1 MSMICST
8 TPRVAIYVRQ
18 SVDEEQGI
26 GQQLD
31 DCRAECRRRGW
42 QIAGEFQ
49 DNDTSASKERGP
61 KTAWAAMLKA
71 FDAGEFD
78 TIIVTETSRITRS
91 LVDVLD
97 IRPPRRDIRVVVIRE
112 AIDTEHDDFMLKQL
126 VLLAEREVKIKGARA
141 ARYSATRRAAG
152 HPTPG
157 KPPHGYRWVPQI
169 ERDSAGTR
177 YRIDDAE
184 ADDVRQ
190 IFHEFLAGAPLGQIA
205 RDLSEAGRLTRRGS
219 RWSSSTVR
227 RVLLNPV
234 YAALL
239 APAQPSGEY
248 DATAIDLEAC
258 TPGAWD
264 AIIERDHLVAA
275 RSRLIGV
282 APNHSGTARKW
293 LLSGLAVC
301 AVCST
306 PVRSARGET
315 HPTARIDGS
324 GAARTLRYHA
334 YRCVAGHFMRNGD
347 IIDEFVSEVCI
358 ARLSEMDAVQ
368 LVSPR
373 ADQVDIGVLHATRE
387 GLKTRRQ
394 SIARFVAR
402 GLMTDLEADDSL
414 REIADEMRSI
424 SDEISRAIRED
435 PLAELAEVDDVR
447 AWWSGA
453 TLARRRLIVETL
465 MTVKIHPVGHGRRV
479 TNLDSAAETVTVEW
493 SRS

>member
-1 MSMICST
+1 MSSAISAV
-8 TPRVAIYVRQ
+8 PRPVIYARQ

-31 DCRAECRRRGW
+31 DCRAECQRRGW

-71 FDAGEFD
+71 FDSDEFD

-141 ARYSATRRAAG
+141 ARYAATRRAAG

-169 ERDSAGTR
+169 ERDSTGIR

-184 ADDVRQ
+184 AEDVRQ
-190 IFHEFLAGAPLGQIA
+190 IFREFLSGAPLGQIA

-258 TPGAWD
+258 TPGSWG
-264 AIIERDHLVAA
+264 AIVERDHLVAA
-275 RSRLIGV
+275 RSRLIGTK
-282 APNHSGTARKW
+282 PNHNGTARKW

-301 AVCST
+301 AVCSA

-315 HPTARIDGS
+315 HPTARADGS
-324 GAARTLRYHA
+324 GAAQTRRYHA
-334 YRCVAGHFMRNGD
+334 YRCVQGHFMRNGD
-347 IIDEFVSEVCI
+347 IIDDFVSEVCI
-358 ARLSEMDAVQ
+358 ARLSEVDAVQ
-368 LVSPR
+368 LVTPR
-373 ADQVDIGVLHATRE
+373 ADGVDVGVLHANRE

-424 SDEISRAIRED
+424 SEAIARAVRED
-435 PLAELAEVDDVR
+435 PLAELAEIDDVR
-447 AWWSGA
+447 AWWSGG
-453 TLARRRLIVETL
+453 TLARQRLLVEHL
-465 MTVKIHPVGHGRRV
+465 MTVKIHPVGHGKRV
-479 TNLDSAAETVTVEW
+479 TNLDAAEKTVTIRW
-493 SRS
+493 KRD

>member
-1 MSMICST
+1 
-8 TPRVAIYVRQ
+8 
-18 SVDEEQGI
+18 
-26 GQQLD
+26 
-31 DCRAECRRRGW
+31 
-42 QIAGEFQ
+42 
-49 DNDTSASKERGP
+49 
-61 KTAWAAMLKA
+61 MLKA

-78 TIIVTETSRITRS
+78 TMVVTETSRITRS
-91 LVDVLD
+91 LIDVLD

-112 AIDTEHDDFMLKQL
+112 GIDTELDDFMLKQL

-141 ARYSATRRAAG
+141 ARYAATRRAAG

-157 KPPHGYRWVPQI
+157 KPPHGYQWVSQI
-169 ERDSAGTR
+169 DRDSKGTR
-177 YRIDDAE
+177 YKIDDAE

-190 IFHEFLAGAPLGQIA
+190 IFREFLAGAPLGQIA

-264 AIIERDHLVAA
+264 AIVERDHLVAA
-275 RSRLIGV
+275 RSRLVG
-282 APNHSGTARKW
+282 AKPNHNGTARKW

-301 AVCST
+301 AVCSA

-315 HPTARIDGS
+315 HPTARTDGS
-324 GAARTLRYHA
+324 GRAQALRYHA
-334 YRCVAGHFMRNGD
+334 YRCVKGHFMRNGD
-347 IIDEFVSEVCI
+347 IIDEFVSELSI
-358 ARLSEMDAVQ
+358 ARLSAADALQ
-368 LVSPR
+368 LIAPR
-373 ADQVDIGVLHATRE
+373 ADRVDIGVLHATRE

-402 GLMTDLEADDSL
+402 GLMTDLDADDSL
-414 REIADEMRSI
+414 REIAEEMRSI
-424 SDEISRAIRED
+424 SEHIARVVRED

-447 AWWSGA
+447 DWWEAA

-465 MTVKIHPVGHGRRV
+465 MTVRIHPVGQGRRV
-479 TNLDSAAETVTVEW
+479 TNLESAAETVTVDW
-493 SRS
+493 LRN